1 MITEVDKRMNFLNDN
16 VKKVIKF
23 VFNDNGNQIDR
34 IPKIISY
41 IILASSI
48 SSIYALTYEIL
59 YAIAL

>member
-23 VFNDNGNQIDR
+23 VFNDSGNQIDR